1 MRIIETGCG
10 NAHEAFIENRFTPGV
25 NVVFSNDNNKG
36 KTIIFQAMMYALG
49 NDPIFPSG
57 FDPKSYYF
65 YTAIENNGETYLFLR
80 KGNSIAVKHGDDV
93 SVFSDT
99 SELKYYVSANIFP
112 LPYIVKENYQKLVD
126 LSLFYQLFFVGQ
138 DRRDPSNIFNNGYY
152 NKQDFTNMIFA
163 LAGCLTLP
171 ESMDKLKKLRADLQ
185 ACKSQIDVLSRRLTF
200 YRDHPD
206 IASLISQGAY
216 RETAEKE
223 RQQIQS
229 LNESISD
236 LQKRRTRLTNRKYKL
251 ENLHSELNSLNMQ
264 LKTGKI
270 HCQDCG
276 SENITF
282 SNGDLSFEL
291 TNDLVRK
298 NILKSI
304 SDSLLLYT
312 TEISELS
319 QRISEKQAELN
330 KIIQSVPVPIS
341 NILIYTDT
349 IRTYSD
355 DEKRLS
361 ELRDKADAIQAEI
374 DLEQKSQDTNTQSQ
388 KNVKSGI
395 LDSMNGFYKL
405 IDPDGQQVF
414 KDLFATRAMTF
425 SGSEEQEYYFSRT
438 LAIYWYLKHSFPIIM
453 DCFRKGELSSKKE
466 KLMIEEYRKT
476 GLQVVLS
483 STLKDEEYSSGGKY
497 YTMDGVNAIN
507 YETNPNSHILQ
518 EEYCEQFMSIVDSF
532 GVIMV

>member
-1 MRIIETGCG
+1 
-10 NAHEAFIENRFTPGV
+10 
-25 NVVFSNDNNKG
+25 
-36 KTIIFQAMMYALG
+36 
-49 NDPIFPSG
+49 
-57 FDPKSYYF
+57 
-65 YTAIENNGETYLFLR
+65 
-80 KGNSIAVKHGDDV
+80 
-93 SVFSDT
+93 
-99 SELKYYVSANIFP
+99 
-112 LPYIVKENYQKLVD
+112 
-126 LSLFYQLFFVGQ
+126 
-138 DRRDPSNIFNNGYY
+138 
-152 NKQDFTNMIFA
+152 
-163 LAGCLTLP
+163 
-171 ESMDKLKKLRADLQ
+171 
-185 ACKSQIDVLSRRLTF
+185 
-200 YRDHPD
+200 
-206 IASLISQGAY
+206 
-216 RETAEKE
+216 
-223 RQQIQS
+223 
-229 LNESISD
+229 
-236 LQKRRTRLTNRKYKL
+236 
-251 ENLHSELNSLNMQ
+251 MQ

-388 KNVKSGI
+388 KTVKSGI

-414 KDLFATRAMTF
+414 KDLFATRSMTF

-476 GLQVVLS
+476 GVQVILS

-497 YTMDGVNAIN
+497 YNMDGVNAIN

-518 EEYCEQFMSIVDSF
+518 EEYCEQFMSVVDSF

>member
-57 FDPKSYYF
+57 FDFKSYYF
-65 YTAIENNGETYLFLR
+65 YTAIENNGESYLFLR
-80 KGNSIAVKHGDDV
+80 KRNSIAVKHGDDV
-93 SVFSDT
+93 AVFSDA

-152 NKQDFTNMIFA
+152 NKQDFTNMIYA
-163 LAGCLTLP
+163 LAGCLTLT
-171 ESMDKLKKLRADLQ
+171 ESMDKLKRLRAEFQDCT
-185 ACKSQIDVLSRRLTF
+185 AQIDVLTRRLTF

-206 IASLISQGAY
+206 IASLVSQEAY

-223 RQQIQS
+223 RKQIQS
-229 LNESISD
+229 INETISD
-236 LQKRRTRLTNRKYKL
+236 LQKRRTRLTNRKCKL

-270 HCQDCG
+270 HCLDCG

-304 SDSLLLYT
+304 SDSLQLFT

-319 QRISEKQAELN
+319 QQISEKQAELN
-330 KIIQSVPVPIS
+330 RIIQSIPVPIS

-349 IRTYSD
+349 IRTYAE

-374 DLEQKSQDTNTQSQ
+374 DLEQASQDANSQAQ
-388 KNVKSGI
+388 KNVKSHI
-395 LDSMNGFYKL
+395 LASMNGFYKL

-414 KDLFATRAMTF
+414 SDLFATRSMTF

-438 LAIYWYLKHSFPIIM
+438 LAVLWCLKHSFPIIV

-466 KLMIEEYRKT
+466 KLMIEEYKKT
-476 GLQVVLS
+476 GAQVILS
-483 STLKDEEYSSGGKY
+483 STLKDEEYSAGGKY
-497 YTMDGVNAIN
+497 YNMEGVNAIN

-518 EEYCEQFMSIVDSF
+518 EEYCEQFMAIVDSF
-532 GVIMV
+532 GVVMV

>member
-10 NAHEAFIENRFTPGV
+10 NAHEAFIESRFTPGV

-57 FDPKSYYF
+57 FDPKLYYF

-93 SVFSDT
+93 SVFTDT
-99 SELKYYVSANIFP
+99 SELKYYVSSNIFP
-112 LPYIVKENYQKLVD
+112 LPYIVKDNYQKLVD

-152 NKQDFTNMIFA
+152 NKQDFTNMVFA

-171 ESMDKLKKLRADLQ
+171 ESMDKLKKLRVELN

-200 YRDHPD
+200 YREHPD

-223 RQQIQS
+223 RQQIQT
-229 LNESISD
+229 LNETISD
-236 LQKRRTRLTNRKYKL
+236 LQKRQTRLINRKYKL
-251 ENLHSELNSLNMQ
+251 ENLHSELVSLNMH

-270 HCQDCG
+270 HCLDCG

-312 TEISELS
+312 TEASELS
-319 QRISEKQAELN
+319 QQISEKQTELN
-330 KIIQSVPVPIS
+330 EVIQSIPVPIS

-349 IRTYSD
+349 IRTYSE

-361 ELRDKADAIQAEI
+361 ELRDKTEAIQAEI
-374 DLEQKSQDTNTQSQ
+374 DLEQTNQDKNNQAQ
-388 KNVKSGI
+388 KNVKSQI

-414 KDLFATRAMTF
+414 KDLFATRSMTF

-438 LAIYWYLKHSFPIIM
+438 LAIFWLLKHSFPIIM

-466 KLMIEEYRKT
+466 NLMIEEYRRT
-476 GLQVVLS
+476 GVQVILS
-483 STLKDEEYSSGGKY
+483 ATLKDEEYSSGGKY
-497 YTMDGVNAIN
+497 YNMDGVNAIN
-507 YETNPNSHILQ
+507 YEVNPNSHILQ
-518 EEYCEQFMSIVDSF
+518 GAHCKQFMDIVDSF
-532 GVIMV
+532 GVVMV

>member
-10 NAHEAFIENRFTPGV
+10 NTHEAFIENRFTSGV

-36 KTIIFQAMMYALG
+36 KTVILQAMMYALG

-57 FDPKSYYF
+57 FDQKSYYF

-99 SELKYYVSANIFP
+99 SELKYYVSANIFR

-138 DRRDPSNIFNNGYY
+138 DRRNPSNIFNNGYY
-152 NKQDFTNMIFA
+152 NKQDFTNMILS

-171 ESMDKLKKLRADLQ
+171 ESMEKLKELKTDLQ
-185 ACKSQIDVLSRRLTF
+185 SCKSQIDILNSRLTF

-206 IASLISQGAY
+206 IASLISKVAY

-236 LQKRRTRLTNRKYKL
+236 LQKKQTRLINRKYKL

-264 LKTGKI
+264 LKIGKI
-270 HCQDCG
+270 QCNNCG
-276 SENITF
+276 SKNITF

-291 TNDLVRK
+291 TNDMVRK

-304 SDSLLLYT
+304 SDSLQMYASQ
-312 TEISELS
+312 ISELS
-319 QRISEKQAELN
+319 QRISEKQTELN
-330 KIIQSVPVPIS
+330 KIIQKVPVPIS

-355 DEKRLS
+355 DEKMLF
-361 ELRDKADAIQAEI
+361 ELQDKADVIQAEI
-374 DLEQKSQDTNTQSQ
+374 DSEQKSQDTNIQSQ
-388 KNVKSGI
+388 KNVKAAI
-395 LDSMNGFYKL
+395 LDNMNSFYKL
-405 IDPDGQQVF
+405 IDSDGKQQF
-414 KDLFATRAMTF
+414 KDLFATRFTTF

-453 DCFRKGELSSKKE
+453 DCFRNGEISSRKE
-466 KLMIEEYRKT
+466 ELMIEEYKKT
-476 GLQVVLS
+476 GLQVILS
-483 STLKDEEYSSGGKY
+483 STLKDEEYSFGGKY
-497 YTMDGVNAIN
+497 YNMEGVNAIN

-518 EEYCEQFMSIVDSF
+518 VEYCEKFMSIVESF
-532 GVIMV
+532 GVTIM